1 MSGIIGLANNESG
14 LIGPSA
20 GTVLQTQ
27 RYTSSDQTY
36 ITSDAFST
44 GKTVGNFAFTPKLA
58 TSNILLMVSVTS
70 YASSAAGYIFMD
82 LYKNAS
88 DFSETANLSG
98 YTQGLC
104 ISHYGSVWQT
114 THFHW
119 LDECSENSTSTKTYK
134 VSARINDGAGNG
146 YIGWG
151 SNNLDVVVIQEI
163 AT

>member
-1 MSGIIGLANNESG
+1 MSGIIGLANNKSG
-14 LIGPSA
+14 LIGPTA

-27 RYTSSDQTY
+27 RYTSSDQIN
-36 ITSDAFST
+36 ITSDAWST
-44 GKTVGNFAFTPKLA
+44 AKVAGNFAFTPKLA
-58 TSNILLMVSVTS
+58 TSNILLMVTITS
-70 YASSAAGYIFMD
+70 YASTTAAYTFID

-98 YTQGLC
+98 YTQGL
-104 ISHYGSVWQT
+104 SVNHYGNVWQT
-114 THFHW
+114 THFQW

-134 VSARINDGAGNG
+134 VSARLNDGGGSG

-151 SNNLDVVVIQEI
+151 NNSLDIVVIQEI